1 MVFSCSFR
9 GKIVLNKLLLPLILF
24 IESQLH
30 CQIISYDKSLIC
42 LKNNDVKNFNCLLKN
57 CNNEL
62 FMLRHDKKTKLNL
75 VIHLSA
81 ESADT
86 LLGVYGDLPWD
97 FAVNAKMEIIYFLH
111 GNYGV
116 EYKLNNLD
124 NINSF
129 SIENGS
135 SSTQIDVVKNKL
147 IIVNFINDG
156 RVDTPKLAIYNESTL
171 SLERIVEFKS
181 LNYNAFNAAIS
192 PFQNRQ
198 IEVKGNL
205 IIFTDFISG
214 AIDIYDLIGD
224 TIFTISQFLHKDLEL
239 SKIKKMSAAYL
250 KTHTYKQFNKLNTLS
265 EGRKNRII
273 QFFIFGDSM
282 YVLVLNGNLKAID
295 FVKVYATGL
304 KKPNNLSLIATF
316 KENAIFNEVLSSNNF
331 ILNELY
337 TEKLISI
344 KNTLIVIQKMNSC
357 SDEGKSLE
365 ELFRYKSGN
374 DRIFNINQYRFHV
387 AEQPK

>member
-1 MVFSCSFR
+1 
-9 GKIVLNKLLLPLILF
+9 
-24 IESQLH
+24 
-30 CQIISYDKSLIC
+30 
-42 LKNNDVKNFNCLLKN
+42 
-57 CNNEL
+57 
-62 FMLRHDKKTKLNL
+62 MLRHDKKTKLNL
-75 VIHLSA
+75 VIHFGA

-97 FAVNAKMEIIYFLH
+97 FAVNTKMEIIYFLH

-124 NINSF
+124 SINSF

-171 SLERIVEFKS
+171 SLERVVEFKS
-181 LNYNAFNAAIS
+181 LNYNAFKAAIS
-192 PFQNRQ
+192 PLQNRQ

-205 IIFTDFISG
+205 IVFTDFISG
-214 AIDIYDLIGD
+214 SIDIYDLIGD
-224 TIFTISQFLHKDLEL
+224 TVFTIRQFIHKDLEL

-273 QFFIFGDSM
+273 QCFIFGDSI
-282 YVLVLNGNLKAID
+282 YVFVLNGSLNAID
-295 FVKVYATGL
+295 FVKVYAAGF
-304 KKPNNLSLIATF
+304 KKPNNLTLIATY

-357 SDEGKSLE
+357 GDEGKSLE
-365 ELFRYKSGN
+365 ELYRYKSGN
-374 DRIFNINQYRFHV
+374 DRIFSINQYRFHV
-387 AEQPK
+387 SEHPK